1 MSTYRN
7 RSWALR
13 ATLASCVSLSLFAC
27 GSSDDPSGVGGTTGG
42 TTGGTGGSVATG
54 GSTSSGGS
62 SSGGED
68 SGGSSSGGTGIGGA
82 LTGGADGSGGSAPA
96 TCPDTISVQ
105 PGDSNESV
113 MVGGMNRTYVLHVPP
128 GYTGETPVPVVIDYH
143 PLGGTGSG
151 QKNASGW
158 AALGDQKGFITVLPD
173 GVGNSW
179 NVGRC
184 CEAALNQNVDDV
196 AFTRAII
203 AQLETKAC
211 IDLRRIYA
219 SGCSNGGGMAY
230 KIACEAGDMIA
241 GVAPVDFDCVVGPT
255 NEDSSGGCDPGR
267 PITQVQFRATG
278 DFAVAYEGG
287 QAPIP
292 PTMRFPGAQA
302 NFEDWADK
310 NMCTGAPET
319 LTENAACETYPTC
332 GAGVENM
339 LCTQQGGGHCSN
351 YGTLDIVRTAWE
363 IFERQTL
370 P

>member
-1 MSTYRN
+1 
-7 RSWALR
+7 
-13 ATLASCVSLSLFAC
+13 
-27 GSSDDPSGVGGTTGG
+27 
-42 TTGGTGGSVATG
+42 
-54 GSTSSGGS
+54 
-62 SSGGED
+62 
-68 SGGSSSGGTGIGGA
+68 
-82 LTGGADGSGGSAPA
+82 
-96 TCPDTISVQ
+96 
-105 PGDSNESV
+105 
-113 MVGGMNRTYVLHVPP
+113 
-128 GYTGETPVPVVIDYH
+128 
-143 PLGGTGSG
+143 
-151 QKNASGW
+151 
-158 AALGDQKGFITVLPD
+158 
-173 GVGNSW
+173 
-179 NVGRC
+179 
-184 CEAALNQNVDDV
+184 
-196 AFTRAII
+196 
-203 AQLETKAC
+203 
-211 IDLRRIYA
+211 
-219 SGCSNGGGMAY
+219 
-230 KIACEAGDMIA
+230 MIA

-255 NEDSSGGCDPGR
+255 NEDSCGGCDPGR

-332 GAGVENM
+332 GGGVENM